1 MSRLGML
8 VGLALVVAGFGYG
21 TYEGMIGAQPS
32 HAEMAAMVIG
42 PSVGLLIFV
51 GSMFLDDNF

>member
-1 MSRLGML
+1 ML